1 MADNRRQRET
11 LFIQIHFLQH
21 LLNQVF
27 AVTRI
32 VNSKII
38 GIAVE
43 IFQLIAQKTGA
54 EGMEGKQPHI
64 SGRSACHTVYTL
76 AHFRGGF
83 IGKGNRQNAIGTH
96 TLLQQMRN
104 TAGKHLRLAAACAC
118 QNQHRS
124 VNSLYC
130 IKLLFIESLH
140 CIGHQSLASIIFH
153 GCTCILFLGKN
164 IFDLNII
171 SQNASLRRRKAA
183 ALA

>member
-21 LLNQVF
+21 LFNQVF

-64 SGRSACHTVYTL
+64 SGRSACHTVHAL

-96 TLLQQMRN
+96 ALLQQMRN
-104 TAGKHLRLAAACAC
+104 TAGKHLRLAAACTR

-140 CIGHQSLASIIFH
+140 CIGHQ
-153 GCTCILFLGKN
+153 
-164 IFDLNII
+164 
-171 SQNASLRRRKAA
+171 
-183 ALA
+183 